1 MLFLLAEHVV
11 ISISFCISDIHVL
24 NDARIRTLEDLEK
37 ILSEKETLQGEINTL
52 EMKLAETDA
61 RLKVAAQEK
70 IHVELLEGQLE
81 KLKSEMSSRDSS
93 EEHNQDLNNFVSSS
107 QLDAVSSFSQEL
119 DLLKVENVTLKNEL
133 HVLKEELSRIT
144 ETDQRV
150 QTLEEERS
158 SLETSFKELE
168 SKLAASN
175 EDVSKISS
183 LKSECKS
190 LFEKV
195 EVLQT
200 LLDKA
205 TEQADQAVLALQQ
218 NQELRKKVDW
228 LEESLGDVSD
238 YRLSS
243 EKMQQNTELM
253 QQKIELLDDRL
264 QNSDEE
270 IQYYFKL
277 CQDSMKEFQDTLN
290 ALKEES
296 KKTTE
301 DESVHDKP
309 YEFWS
314 NLLLLVDGWYLEKK
328 ISVDEV
334 ELLRE
339 RIWNKE
345 RSICDSYMSMQGKSE
360 KEIISAF
367 LKLTSSLTG

>member
-1 MLFLLAEHVV
+1 MLFLTAEHV
-11 ISISFCISDIHVL
+11 ISISFCITDIHLL

-81 KLKSEMSSRDSS
+81 KLKVEMSSRDSS
-93 EEHNQDLNNFVSSS
+93 EEHNHVLNNFVSSS
-107 QLDAVSSFSQEL
+107 QLDAVSSFSEEL

-133 HVLKEELSRIT
+133 HVLKEELSRIA

-158 SLETSFKELE
+158 LLETSFKELE
-168 SKLAASN
+168 SKLAASH

-228 LEESLGDVSD
+228 LEESLGEVSD

-277 CQDSMKEFQDTLN
+277 CQDSMKEFQETLN

-296 KKTTE
+296 KKRTE
-301 DESVHDKP
+301 DESVNDKP

-339 RIWNKE
+339 MIWNKE
-345 RSICDSYMSMQGKSE
+345 RSICDSYISMQGKSE

-367 LKLTSSLTG
+367 LKLTSSPTG